1 MINPKLVIANFC
13 MTLHISMV
21 IKNLLK
27 LITYKSTMYNMN
39 TTRLIC
45 IVNNTNLDPLNFW
58 EVFSLVRLHQFENAN
73 LVGFSASPY
82 NAL

>member
-1 MINPKLVIANFC
+1 VINPKLVIANFC